1 MKRNYLQPALAV
13 EAIETTELLGL
24 FDLSDGY
31 GNGLQYAPSKQYE
44 K

>member
-24 FDLSDGY
+24 FDLSEGY
-31 GNGLQYAPSKQYE
+31 GDVQYAPSQQYG